1 MSQMSL
7 FDYVNGITIGSIGA
21 ELATAMPHEILDP
34 LIAMIV
40 YGGISILLA
49 WITNKSRR
57 AAGIINGR
65 PLILLRNGKLIK
77 KSFKKARLDVDEF
90 VMHCRSSGYFDL
102 SQVESVILEAN
113 GKLSI
118 MPKSQHRPLTPQD
131 MGINVEKAT
140 LYTAVIMDGVVD
152 WNRLREEGL
161 DEKTINAAVRYIHEA
176 DVLIIGGTSL
186 AVYPAAGLIDY
197 FQGDKLVV
205 INKSATPRDSHADLL
220 VQGPIGEVFHS
231 IQNP

>member
-1 MSQMSL
+1 MESNMDYLQTVLAAILSIAAMFIITKCIGCRQMSQMSL

-21 ELATAMPHEILDP
+21 ELATALPHEILDP

-57 AAGIINGR
+57 VAGIINGR

-90 VMHCRSSGYFDL
+90 IMHCRSAGYFELD
-102 SQVESVILEAN
+102 QVECVILEAN

-118 MPKSQHRPLTPQD
+118 MPKSEHRPLTPQD
-131 MGINVEKAT
+131 MGVTVEKAT
-140 LYTAVIMDGVVD
+140 LYTAVIMDGIVD

-161 DEKTINAAVRYIHEA
+161 DQKWLDKQLHAMDISSPKEVFYAAVSN
-176 DVLIIGGTSL
+176 GTL
-186 AVYPAAGLIDY
+186 HAFPYAAKKTSG
-197 FQGDKLVV
+197 
-205 INKSATPRDSHADLL
+205 
-220 VQGPIGEVFHS
+220 
-231 IQNP
+231 

>member
-1 MSQMSL
+1 MQYVQTVLAAILSITAMFIITKCIGCRQMSQMSL

-21 ELATAMPHEILDP
+21 ELATALPHEILDP

-57 AAGIINGR
+57 LAGIINGR
-65 PLILLRNGKLIK
+65 PLILFRNGKLIK

-90 VMHCRSSGYFDL
+90 VMHCRSGGYFDL
-102 SQVESVILEAN
+102 SQIECVILEAN

-118 MPKSQHRPLTPQD
+118 MPKSENRPLTPQD
-131 MGINVEKAT
+131 MGIPVERAT
-140 LYTAVIMDGVVD
+140 LYTAVIVDGVVD

-161 DEKTINAAVRYIHEA
+161 DEKWLDRQLHAMDIRSPEEVFYAAVSEGILHAFPYAAEK
-176 DVLIIGGTSL
+176 TS
-186 AVYPAAGLIDY
+186 G
-197 FQGDKLVV
+197 
-205 INKSATPRDSHADLL
+205 
-220 VQGPIGEVFHS
+220 
-231 IQNP
+231 

>member
-1 MSQMSL
+1 MDYLQTVLAAILSITAMFIITKCIGCRQMSQMSL

-90 VMHCRSSGYFDL
+90 IMHCRSGGYFDL
-102 SQVESVILEAN
+102 SQVECVVLEAN

-131 MGINVEKAT
+131 MGVAVEKAT

-152 WNRLREEGL
+152 WNRLRAEGL
-161 DEKTINAAVRYIHEA
+161 DEKW
-176 DVLIIGGTSL
+176 L
-186 AVYPAAGLIDY
+186 
-197 FQGDKLVV
+197 DKQL
-205 INKSATPRDSHADLL
+205 HAMDISS
-220 VQGPIGEVFHS
+220 PKEVFYGAVSEGTLHAFPYAS
-231 IQNP
+231 EKTSG